1 MKKNKTNKFKTNK
14 NKTNKFKT
22 NKNKTKTRKY
32 KNKKFAK
39 GLKEEIKFY
48 VKERLGIYEPKL
60 VKIMTKELEDEEE
73 LKKLVEDKKNYKKYK
88 ENIEKNKET
97 MEKKKEEL
105 DILDSQGAYRS
116 MRRYPQRISQRED
129 KLQEI
134 KRLENNIYSYIYIMQ
149 KLEKKYPNINL
160 SN

>member
-1 MKKNKTNKFKTNK
+1 MSKIKAIKKN
-14 NKTNKFKT
+14 KT

-32 KNKKFAK
+32 KNKNKKFAK

-60 VKIMTKELEDEEE
+60 VKIITKDLEDEEE
-73 LKKLVEDKKNYKKYK
+73 LKKLVEDKKDYKKYK
-88 ENIEKNKET
+88 ENIEKNKEN
-97 MEKKKEEL
+97 MEKKQEEL
-105 DILDSQGAYRS
+105 DTLDSQGAYRS
-116 MRRYPQRISQRED
+116 TRRNPERISQRED

-134 KRLENNIYSYIYIMQ
+134 KRLENNIYSYIYKMQ
-149 KLEKKYPNINL
+149 MLEKKYPNINL